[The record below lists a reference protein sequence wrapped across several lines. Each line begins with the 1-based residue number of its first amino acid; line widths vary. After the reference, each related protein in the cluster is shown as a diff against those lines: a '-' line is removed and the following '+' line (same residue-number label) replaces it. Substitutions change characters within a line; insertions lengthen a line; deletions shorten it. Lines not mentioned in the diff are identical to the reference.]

1 MNTTDNKT
9 SLYEL
14 VTKRDRLK
22 VMDEVE
28 DVKDKL
34 DTIPRGEILT
44 AYNQF
49 GEVSKIFIY
58 NSKAVGSDYFN
69 TLLTCYPYA
78 GQLTKNHTFHLNDID
93 KLSFATSLQKEI
105 LFEQMMKEGY
115 IWNGQNVVKD
125 ESTEKED
132 EISIDDVKKINKIE
146 DDNKITFSKLKTLSC
161 GEILTAYNKIGQIE
175 SIFIYN
181 GKPLE
186 CGLFNTL
193 WAYFPMFDSLR
204 TNSIL
209 NFDDFDK
216 ITFSTP
222 EEKENLRTVMK
233 RDGYIWD
240 GLVVKKVEP
249 TEEKPSTNGDKNILD
264 KAIENKIAHNIK
276 VAKDILDNTLPY
288 YVINDNIEPLAI
300 KTDKSLKRD
309 LNNFNYFTNK
319 EDVDEAIRRVKET
332 LMNFQEEIQNRDK

>member
-9 SLYEL
+9 SLYDS
-14 VTKRDRLK
+14 VTK
-22 VMDEVE
+22 
-28 DVKDKL
+28 
-34 DTIPRGEILT
+34 
-44 AYNQF
+44 
-49 GEVSKIFIY
+49 
-58 NSKAVGSDYFN
+58 
-69 TLLTCYPYA
+69 
-78 GQLTKNHTFHLNDID
+78 ND
-93 KLSFATSLQKEI
+93 
-105 LFEQMMKEGY
+105 
-115 IWNGQNVVKD
+115 
-125 ESTEKED
+125 
-132 EISIDDVKKINKIE
+132 KIE
-146 DDNKITFSKLKTLSC
+146 NDNKINLSKLKTLSC

-181 GKPLE
+181 GKSLE

-193 WAYFPMFDSLR
+193 LAYFPMFDSLR

-216 ITFSTP
+216 ITFSIP

-249 TEEKPSTNGDKNILD
+249 TEEQPSTNSDKNIID

-288 YVINDNIEPLAI
+288 YVINDNIEQLVRT
-300 KTDKSLKRD
+300 TDKSLKRD

-332 LMNFQEEIQNRDK
+332 LMNFQEEIQNRNK

>member
-1 MNTTDNKT
+1 MNTINNKT

-58 NSKAVGSDYFN
+58 NSKAVGSDCFN

-78 GQLTKNHTFHLNDID
+78 CQLTKNHTFNLNDID

-132 EISIDDVKKINKIE
+132 EIV
-146 DDNKITFSKLKTLSC
+146 
-161 GEILTAYNKIGQIE
+161 
-175 SIFIYN
+175 
-181 GKPLE
+181 
-186 CGLFNTL
+186 
-193 WAYFPMFDSLR
+193 
-204 TNSIL
+204 
-209 NFDDFDK
+209 
-216 ITFSTP
+216 
-222 EEKENLRTVMK
+222 
-233 RDGYIWD
+233 DGF
-240 GLVVKKVEP
+240 P
-249 TEEKPSTNGDKNILD
+249 TEEETIVPSDKKKCIID
-264 KAIENKIAHNIK
+264 KAIEEKIVHNIK
-276 VAKDILDNTLPY
+276 IANDIIGNTLPY
-288 YVINDNIEPLAI
+288 YAI
-300 KTDKSLKRD
+300 SEDIDRIIRTPKNRLHED

-319 EDVDEAIRRVKET
+319 EDVDEAIRRVRET
-332 LMNFQEEIQNRDK
+332 LMNFQEEIQNKNK

>member
-1 MNTTDNKT
+1 MNTTNNKT

-22 VMDEVE
+22 VIDEVE

-44 AYNQF
+44 AYNQL

-58 NSKAVGSDYFN
+58 NSKAVGSDCFN

-78 GQLTKNHTFHLNDID
+78 GQLTKNHTFNLNDID

-125 ESTEKED
+125 EHDD
-132 EISIDDVKKINKIE
+132 EIVDV
-146 DDNKITFSKLKTLSC
+146 S
-161 GEILTAYNKIGQIE
+161 
-175 SIFIYN
+175 
-181 GKPLE
+181 
-186 CGLFNTL
+186 
-193 WAYFPMFDSLR
+193 
-204 TNSIL
+204 
-209 NFDDFDK
+209 
-216 ITFSTP
+216 
-222 EEKENLRTVMK
+222 
-233 RDGYIWD
+233 
-240 GLVVKKVEP
+240 P

-288 YVINDNIEPLAI
+288 YVINDNIEQLVRT
-300 KTDKSLKRD
+300 TDKSLKRD

-332 LMNFQEEIQNRDK
+332 LMNFQEEIQNRNK